1 MNRLHDIKSYGRS
14 SRLPTLWQIPHVGR
28 SFFFGSGQCAD
39 LCIKMDIE
47 ALLQFIY
54 SQYKYRNYV
63 KMYTKL

>member
-1 MNRLHDIKSYGRS
+1 MAALHVCQHCGKFH
-14 SRLPTLWQIPHVGR
+14 TLEAVVGR

-54 SQYKYRNYV
+54 SQYKYRNNV